1 MLKFFRGIASCQM
14 GATAVEYGLILS
26 LLVIAMMA
34 ALGNVAGSTSN
45 MWNDVS
51 NDVTEAS
58 G

>member
-1 MLKFFRGIASCQM
+1 MLKFIRGIASCQM

-34 ALGNVAGSTSN
+34 ALGNVAGSTTN

-51 NDVTEAS
+51 NDITEAS
-58 G
+58 N

>member
-58 G
+58 E

>member
-1 MLKFFRGIASCQM
+1 MLKFVRGIASCQV

-34 ALGNVAGSTSN
+34 ALGNVADSTTG

-51 NDVTEAS
+51 NDITEVS

>member
-34 ALGNVAGSTSN
+34 ALTNVAGSTSG
-45 MWNDVS
+45 MWNTVS
-51 NDVTEAS
+51 NQINTYTE
-58 G
+58 

>member
-26 LLVIAMMA
+26 LLVVVMMA
-34 ALGNVAGSTSN
+34 ALTNVAGSTGN
-45 MWNDVS
+45 LWNDVS

-58 G
+58 D